1 MTTYMKFLCISA
13 LYLYYQHH
21 HDVLGLLFT
30 PTSSATPLRPN
41 HIILTSTI
49 AILITIVD
57 RVITSYPHPDPTA
70 AAPPFLNHFF
80 DQRLSD
86 LDVLA
91 EYITLDYFEFA

>member
-1 MTTYMKFLCISA
+1 MRLSPPRA
-13 LYLYYQHH
+13 
-21 HDVLGLLFT
+21 
-30 PTSSATPLRPN
+30 N
-41 HIILTSTI
+41 HIILIFVTI
-49 AILITIVD
+49 ITTTIILIIIVD

-91 EYITLDYFEFA
+91 EYIILNYFEFAERFGSPGLSDLDVLA